1 MPLPP
6 VEHDDLN
13 HLVEFEGRGLLFGD
27 ATNIMVAQDGEDVFG
42 TTGIQSAGESMP
54 EKKRRG
60 KAATDTAKAKTKGKT
75 EVGQRPRSRS
85 TGPATRARKTRVEV
99 VMDAKA
105 SRTLRRTAST
115 KSLAVK

>member
-1 MPLPP
+1 
-6 VEHDDLN
+6 
-13 HLVEFEGRGLLFGD
+13 
-27 ATNIMVAQDGEDVFG
+27 MVAQDGEDVFG

-85 TGPATRARKTRVEV
+85 TGPATRARNATLDQELSTQLDASASKDEV
-99 VMDAKA
+99 Q
-105 SRTLRRTAST
+105 RTLERLGNEVIGSEVAQR
-115 KSLAVK
+115 